1 MERGIDVLGVRGN
14 DKSQILPVIE
24 VCGFVASDSPVPNLL
39 GRICKLLI
47 LAVPIIDSVKIH
59 YRAAMCL
66 YAFSLGIKPYLTGTE
81 AVISIAHF
89 SAFLSVICLQQV
101 YKYAFRPLS
110 ARI

>member
-1 MERGIDVLGVRGN
+1 MERGIDVLGVRGD

-81 AVISIAHF
+81 AVISITHF
-89 SAFLSVICLQQV
+89 RTFFLLFV
-101 YKYAFRPLS
+101 YNKCVSMLFTRL
-110 ARI
+110 